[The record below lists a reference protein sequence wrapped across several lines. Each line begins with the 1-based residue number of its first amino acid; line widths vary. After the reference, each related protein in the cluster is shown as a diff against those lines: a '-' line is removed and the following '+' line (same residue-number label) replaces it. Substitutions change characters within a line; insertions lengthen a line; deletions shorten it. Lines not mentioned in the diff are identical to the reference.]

1 MKKVLLAALLSASSL
16 ANAALINNNDGTFT
30 DTVTG
35 YAWQNVSTFFNV
47 NISDMAGKLLSGFHF
62 ASLEE
67 LTTLQVAAPAIAANF
82 ASDAQAMGVPQVTTL
97 GRSLIWGVYG
107 DLTTYSWKWSWE
119 NSQSWNFYS
128 NSETSY
134 EDMGAFAVNTAPA
147 AVPEP
152 ATIAIFG
159 LGLLGFAASRRKAAK
174 K

>member
-35 YAWQNVSTFFNV
+35 YAWQDISTFFNV
-47 NISDMAGKLLSGFHF
+47 STSQMSGKLLSGFHF

-67 LTTLQVAAPAIAANF
+67 LTTLQVAAPAVAANF
-82 ASDAQAMGVPQVTTL
+82 ASDASAMGVPLVTVL
-97 GRSLIWGVYG
+97 NRSLIWGVYG
-107 DLTTYSWKWSWE
+107 DLSNYTWKWSSD
-119 NSQSWNFYS
+119 NFQSWNFSYNS
-128 NSETSY
+128 NTSY
-134 EDMGAFAVNTAPA
+134 PDMGAFAVNTA

-152 ATIAIFG
+152 ASIAMFG
-159 LGLLGFAASRRKAAK
+159 LGLLALATSRREAAK